1 MLKSIKWSEDAVLV
15 IKVDDVTYTLAQM
28 RKNGLMEFFDV
39 FRSNDSW
46 KDVDLNECKYY
57 FVFL

>member
-15 IKVDDVTYTLAQM
+15 VKVDDVTYTLAQM

-39 FRSNDSW
+39 FRET
-46 KDVDLNECKYY
+46 LNN
-57 FVFL
+57 